1 VEVGAE
7 AEATVEET
15 GEATAEET
23 AEETGEAEAEA
34 TVGRGGAQ
42 RNPAKADLLLQMKR
56 VEAGAGQKTVP
67 GMKTGPRMK
76 EEEAKRRE
84 ADKDLALQK
93 KEAGAD
99 QTTEQRTL
107 REEATMEMED
117 QHQEH
122 QRRRKEAGAGAGPMK
137 HQGRKKDTNQEVQ
150 QEAEV
155 RESKIETGYMLSCK
169 S

>member
-1 VEVGAE
+1 MGKLDGNRIRL
-7 AEATVEET
+7 TEERI
-15 GEATAEET
+15 G
-23 AEETGEAEAEA
+23 
-34 TVGRGGAQ
+34 
-42 RNPAKADLLLQMKR
+42 

-67 GMKTGPRMK
+67 GMMTGPRMK

-84 ADKDLALQK
+84 ADKDLALRK

-107 REEATMEMED
+107 KEEAIMEMEG
-117 QHQEH
+117 QHPEH
-122 QRRRKEAGAGAGPMK
+122 QRRRRGAGAGAGPMK
-137 HQGRKKDTNQEVQ
+137 HQGRKRGRKRDTNQEVQ

-155 RESKIETGYMLSCK
+155 RESKIEPGYMLSCK